1 MSNQNVAVLSTSAQI
16 NAFRLMSLRAG
27 LMAEIRGMRLTSK
40 GRTCYAIIKSE
51 RGFKGSKVKVY
62 AQYLLWLEEQD
73 LLTIT
78 DEQRGAVM
86 NAALG
91 R

>member
-1 MSNQNVAVLSTSAQI
+1 
-16 NAFRLMSLRAG
+16 
-27 LMAEIRGMRLTSK
+27 MAEIRGMRLTSK

-62 AQYLLWLEEQD
+62 SQYLLWLEEQN
-73 LLTIT
+73 LVTMT
-78 DEQRGAVM
+78 DYQREIVM
-86 NAALG
+86 DAALG